1 MDDIYENYSSLE
13 KLQIQK
19 KELISESSFNG
30 LDFTSSIDIISDQV
44 IDSLKRL
51 DAPEFDEISN
61 KLKESID
68 KNKQLEHEIRQLKSL
83 YQEIKDC
90 ETNIEDD
97 LIQKEMLQQKILEKN
112 EEINKLTSNIETKS
126 K

>member
-1 MDDIYENYSSLE
+1 MDDIYENYSGLE

-90 ETNIEDD
+90 ETYIEDD